1 MLYKIELPI
10 FLNSEGAAENLSA
23 TAGSSDKFRVDFS
36 PPLKVPRDAIQP
48 TIALIGFDSFYTYP
62 NLTSAAQLRFTA
74 TGSSTFGAAS
84 GVAQTVS
91 FPKGLYAVSALQGV
105 ISDFLV
111 ASTLPDTLLT
121 ISGNDATQKVSF
133 VASGLAAGDTLVID
147 AGNTSYELL
156 VLLGFTQTADG
167 AAVTSISTMTGASG
181 VTSQLVE
188 APFVANFGD
197 SLSHVNVHT
206 SLSSGSIGISGTST
220 DIVGAIV
227 PNTGV
232 GGQITYQAPFPLH
245 ASCEHLRGSTTT
257 SATFYITNQNNVPLD
272 TNGDHWGLQLLLSW
286 TEMHDDKE

>member
-133 VASGLAAGDTLVID
+133 VASGLAAGATLVGGVI
-147 AGNTSYELL
+147 GGLL
-156 VLLGFTQTADG
+156 AIPIAMALRTVLFRYVWIRRKAPEKVVQ
-167 AAVTSISTMTGASG
+167 M
-181 VTSQLVE
+181 E
-188 APFVANFGD
+188 A
-197 SLSHVNVHT
+197 L
-206 SLSSGSIGISGTST
+206 
-220 DIVGAIV
+220 
-227 PNTGV
+227 
-232 GGQITYQAPFPLH
+232 
-245 ASCEHLRGSTTT
+245 
-257 SATFYITNQNNVPLD
+257 
-272 TNGDHWGLQLLLSW
+272 
-286 TEMHDDKE
+286 

>member
-1 MLYKIELPI
+1 MLYKVEIPL
-10 FLNSEGAAENLSA
+10 FLHSDGAAETLSA
-23 TAGSSDKFRVDFS
+23 TAGSFDKFRVGFN
-36 PPLKVPRDAIQP
+36 PPLKVPRNAIQP

-74 TGSSTFGAAS
+74 TGSGTFGAVS

-91 FPKGLYAVSALQGV
+91 FPKGLYSVAAIQG
-105 ISDFLV
+105 ILSDYLV
-111 ASTLPDTLLT
+111 ASTLSDTLLT
-121 ISGNDATQKVSF
+121 ISGNDATQKVTF

-147 AGNTSYELL
+147 AGNTSDELL
-156 VLLGFTQTADG
+156 VLLGFTQSADG
-167 AAVTSISTMTGASG
+167 AAVTSVATMTGVAG
-181 VTSQLVE
+181 TTSQLVE

-206 SLSSGSIGISGTST
+206 SLSSGGIGISGTST
-220 DIVGAIV
+220 DVVGAIV

-245 ASCEHLRGSTTT
+245 CSCEHLRGSTTT

-272 TNGDHWGLQLLLSW
+272 TNGDHWSLQLLLSW
-286 TEMHDDKE
+286 AEKHEE